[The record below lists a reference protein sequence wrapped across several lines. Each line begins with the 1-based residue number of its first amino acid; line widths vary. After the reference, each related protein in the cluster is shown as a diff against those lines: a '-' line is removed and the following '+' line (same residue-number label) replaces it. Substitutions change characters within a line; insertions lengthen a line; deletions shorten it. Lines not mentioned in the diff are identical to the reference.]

1 MNLKYHRP
9 RLSGHRLF
17 VPQLQRKVQR
27 LGMMSWDKPRPRGR
41 GVSPHQ
47 PPRRLRRPQLWRRC
61 MIYHPRAST
70 RSPAIPY
77 HTRTIP
83 CHAILYSYHTRPC
96 TIPYHTIPYPPR
108 AHLSLFPSAGRVV
121 ASLRAQD
128 PSLKLQAHLFKLL
141 LTGYSIFYGSSIAF
155 PCDRRAAIAIW
166 HGTPSPP
173 TPRLH
178 TPTTTP
184 PSPTP
189 QPTPPCLWQTP
200 HHPH

>member
-1 MNLKYHRP
+1 MLRTRP
-9 RLSGHRLF
+9 R
-17 VPQLQRKVQR
+17 P
-27 LGMMSWDKPRPRGR
+27 P
-41 GVSPHQ
+41 SPA
-47 PPRRLRRPQLWRRC
+47 PACL
-61 MIYHPRAST
+61 IYHPRAST

-83 CHAILYSYHTRPC
+83 CHAILYSYHTRPYH

-108 AHLSLFPSAGRVV
+108 AHLSLFPLAGRVV
-121 ASLRAQD
+121 TSLRAQD
-128 PSLKLQAHLFKLL
+128 PSSELQAHLFMLL
-141 LTGYSIFYGSSIAF
+141 LIGSSIFYGSSLVF
-155 PCDRRAAIAIW
+155 PCDPRAAIAIW

-189 QPTPPCLWQTP
+189 QPTPPCLWQTSYSP
-200 HHPH
+200 HMGFQPVTTK